1 MAAAGGDT
9 VVPTNWTGLILTA
22 IAIALVAGATY
33 FGFGMVL
40 GDADGPKEES
50 QNETSLQELYSSSA
64 RRGIEAMETVR
75 ALPRTALAPA
85 ESLSPP
91 APAGMSDAADM
102 DDADA
107 EMAAEHATDDA
118 EESELARAAAAARDE
133 AARMADAAAEKAAR
147 LAEEAEEQA
156 RAIAAK
162 AEEQAREMAAQAEQ
176 QSRVA
181 AEQAAAKARALKDAA
196 GQKVA
201 QAGAALDTR
210 YRATTTALRA
220 WWNDLNDS
228 GLGIRFIGP
237 LDSSVAENGLAVL
250 FDQPVDASTAASF
263 ITLQS
268 AAGNTVSA
276 DWKNGQNPNLIYA
289 AGLRSGRYTLELE
302 SGLPS
307 SNGHS
312 LSKTIAGDA
321 FVN

>member
-9 VVPTNWTGLILTA
+9 VVPTNWTGLILTG

-50 QNETSLQELYSSSA
+50 HTETSLQELYSSSA

-85 ESLSPP
+85 QSLAPP
-91 APAGMSDAADM
+91 APAGTDDTDDTDAE
-102 DDADA
+102 ADA
-107 EMAAEHATDDA
+107 FAALDNAGDA
-118 EESELARAAAAARDE
+118 EESELAQAAAAARDQ
-133 AARMADAAAEKAAR
+133 AAR
-147 LAEEAEEQA
+147 LAEVAADKAASLAAEAEEQA
-156 RAIAAK
+156 RALAG
-162 AEEQAREMAAQAEQ
+162 QAEQ
-176 QSRVA
+176 QARKLAAETEEQSREV
-181 AEQAAAKARALKDAA
+181 AEQAAAKARAIKAAA
-196 GQKVA
+196 GQKVE

-220 WWNDLNDS
+220 WWNDLNGS
-228 GLGIRFIGP
+228 ELGIRFIGP
-237 LDSSVAENGLAVL
+237 LDSSVAEHGLAVL
-250 FDQPVDASTAASF
+250 FDHPVDASTAASF
-263 ITLQS
+263 ITLQNV
-268 AAGNTVSA
+268 AGNTVTA

-289 AGLRSGRYTLELE
+289 AGLRSGKYTLELE

-312 LSKTIAGDA
+312 LNQTIAGDA